1 MKSVRVLLVED
12 NPGDADLTRESLEM
26 ARIHMDLQVVIDGE
40 EAMQY
45 LRREGQYAN
54 AERPDFILLDLNLPK
69 LDGREVLAQI
79 KADPSLR
86 VIPVVV
92 LSSSESEHDIGA
104 TYSLGA
110 NCYVTKPLDLA
121 AFQKILASLKDFWF
135 TIVRFPPVEA
145 H

>member
-45 LRREGQYAN
+45 LRREGPYVN